1 MLTGYANDTVTRLPR
16 SDNAPTATAPSEPAA
31 APTMGE
37 TGSKG
42 SSDLAHRLSSGSV
55 WALVVYV
62 GGAGLTSIAQFEI
75 ARQIGLSSY
84 GTYSYAFAW
93 VSLLAYS
100 ATLGFNVAL
109 LRFVPAYGAKEQ
121 WSLARGVIQFGVGWA
136 LVAAIVLAGIGA
148 GIVAVSSTR
157 PHTELTISLLIG
169 MATVP
174 LVTMYLIGATLLRAF
189 GGIVSAL
196 LPERIVRDG
205 LLLVLVV
212 LAAAAASWPLNAAL
226 VMTALLISS
235 VVTVGVVCVTL
246 HRIWPLALRGV
257 GSTYAPRYWLTAVF
271 PIMIM
276 TAVDTLMN
284 RTGVMLLGW
293 TGNIRD
299 AGTFAVGF
307 NVAML
312 LLLPRVAV
320 STVFAP
326 TIADLHA
333 RGDWTGLQTLFAR
346 ASVLSFVGAVMLA
359 VPLLL
364 ALEPLLRWF
373 GKDFIAAVH
382 VAEILMIGQVFAAAA
397 GPHQNLLIMTG
408 HERLAAVVMV
418 ASAGANVAACAIGIA
433 LFGAIGAAV
442 ASTATMVLWNVAIA
456 ICVYRRLNLIPG
468 LAVAISV
475 RQISRNPAE
484 PNAHIPGAPG

>member
-1 MLTGYANDTVTRLPR
+1 MLTGYATATRLAR
-16 SDNAPTATAPSEPAA
+16 SDNAPTATALSEPAA
-31 APTMGE
+31 APSSGE

-62 GGAGLTSIAQFEI
+62 GGAGLTSVAQFEI
-75 ARQIGLSSY
+75 ARLVGLSSY

-109 LRFVPAYGAKEQ
+109 LRFVPAYGAKGE
-121 WSLARGVIQFGVGWA
+121 WSLARGVIQFAVGWT
-136 LVAAIVLAGIGA
+136 LVAAIVLAGIGT
-148 GIVAVSSTR
+148 GIVAVSSAR
-157 PHTELTISLLIG
+157 PHSELSISLLIG

-212 LAAAAASWPLNAAL
+212 LAATAASWRLDAAL
-226 VMTALLISS
+226 VMAALLISS
-235 VVTVGVVCVTL
+235 AVTVGVVCVIMRQL
-246 HRIWPLALRGV
+246 WPLALRGV
-257 GSTYAPRYWLTAVF
+257 SSAYAPRYWLTAVF

-333 RGDWTGLQTLFAR
+333 RGDRLGLQALFAR

-359 VPLLL
+359 VPLLVV
-364 ALEPLLRWF
+364 LEPGLRWF
-373 GKDFIAAVH
+373 GKDFVAAVH
-382 VAEILMIGQVFAAAA
+382 VAQILMIGQVFAAAA
-397 GPHQNLLIMTG
+397 GPHQNLLTMTG
-408 HERLAAVVMV
+408 HERAAAVIMV
-418 ASAGANVAACAIGIA
+418 ASAAANVAACAIGIA
-433 LFGAIGAAV
+433 LYGAIGAAV
-442 ASTATMVLWNVAIA
+442 ATTATMVLWNVATG
-456 ICVYRRLNLIPG
+456 ICVYRRLDLIPG
-468 LAVAISV
+468 LAVAM
-475 RQISRNPAE
+475 RARRNKPVHPLKLTHE
-484 PNAHIPGAPG
+484 

>member
-1 MLTGYANDTVTRLPR
+1 MLTGYANDTVARLAR
-16 SDNAPTATAPSEPAA
+16 SDNAPTATALSEPVA
-31 APTMGE
+31 APTSSE

-75 ARQIGLSSY
+75 ARLVGLASY

-121 WSLARGVIQFGVGWA
+121 WSLARGVIQFAVGWT
-136 LVAAIVLAGIGA
+136 LMAAIVLAGIGA
-148 GIVAVSSTR
+148 GIVAISSAR
-157 PHTELTISLLIG
+157 PHSELTTSLLIG

-212 LAAAAASWPLNAAL
+212 LAATAASWRLDAAL
-226 VMTALLISS
+226 VMAALLISS
-235 VVTVGVVCVTL
+235 AVTVGVVCVIM
-246 HRIWPLALRGV
+246 RERWPHALQGV
-257 GSTYAPRYWLTAVF
+257 SATYAPRYWLTAVF

-333 RGDWTGLQTLFAR
+333 RGDRLGLQTLFAR

-359 VPLLL
+359 VPLLVV
-364 ALEPLLRWF
+364 LEPGLRWF
-373 GKDFIAAVH
+373 GKDFVAAVH
-382 VAEILMIGQVFAAAA
+382 VAQILMIGQVFAAAA
-397 GPHQNLLIMTG
+397 GPHQNLLTMTG
-408 HERLAAVVMV
+408 HERAAAVIMV
-418 ASAGANVAACAIGIA
+418 ASSAVNVAACAIGIA
-433 LFGAIGAAV
+433 LYGAIGAAV
-442 ASTATMVLWNVAIA
+442 ATTATMVLWNVATA
-456 ICVYRRLNLIPG
+456 ICVYRRLDLIPG
-468 LAVAISV
+468 LAVAMGV
-475 RQISRNPAE
+475 RRNKP
-484 PNAHIPGAPG
+484 HTR